1 MKTNNTK
8 LFTSVEVS
16 RIEEAVRLA
25 EQNTSGEIVPFVVSK
40 SDDYEEAEWRGGFIC
55 VLVFLAVVL
64 ALHEFTDIWF
74 PFEWPTIVFA
84 GLLTGI
90 MGILVVKFIPAVKRL
105 TAGQSLMEERVGGK
119 AAEAFLSEEI
129 FQTRDRTGILLFLSL
144 LERRVV
150 VVGDSGINEM
160 VEKGAWGGIVDK
172 ILNGIRSGR
181 AADGLVDA
189 IEQSGKL
196 LKQHGLSVRPDDK
209 DELSNSF
216 RQR

>member
-1 MKTNNTK
+1 MKTHDTNF
-8 LFTSVEVS
+8 FTTAEVS
-16 RIEEAVRLA
+16 RIEKAVSIA
-25 EQNTSGEIVPFVVSK
+25 EEKTSGEIVPYVVSK

-55 VLVFLAVVL
+55 VVVFLAVVVV
-64 ALHEFTDIWF
+64 LHEFTDIW
-74 PFEWPTIVFA
+74 PPVEWPSMVLA

-90 MGILVVKFIPAVKRL
+90 IGILLVKFIPAVKRV
-105 TAGQSLMEERVGGK
+105 TAGQSLMEERVGSK
-119 AAEAFLSEEI
+119 AAEAFLSEEV

-150 VVGDSGINEM
+150 VLGDAGINAKVEEGAWSKV
-160 VEKGAWGGIVDK
+160 VEK
-172 ILNGIRSGR
+172 ILQGIRSGR

-196 LKQHGLSVRPDDK
+196 LEQHGLSIRSDDK
-209 DELSNSF
+209 NELSNSL

>member
-1 MKTNNTK
+1 MKTHNTR
-8 LFTSVEVS
+8 FFSSAEVS
-16 RIEEAVRLA
+16 RIEEAVRIA
-25 EQNTSGEIVPFVVSK
+25 EQKTSGEIVPFVVSK

-55 VLVFLAVVL
+55 VVVFLTVVL
-64 ALHEFTDIWF
+64 LLHEFTDIWF

-90 MGILVVKFIPAVKRL
+90 VGILLVKFIPALKRRI
-105 TAGQSLMEERVGGK
+105 AGQSLMEERVAGK

-150 VVGDSGINEM
+150 VLGDSGINAK
-160 VEKGAWGGIVDK
+160 VEEGAWSGIVDT
-172 ILNGIRSGR
+172 ILSGIRSGR
-181 AADGLVDA
+181 AADGIVNA
-189 IEQSGKL
+189 IEQGGKL
-196 LKQHGLSVRPDDK
+196 LEQHGLSIRLDDK
-209 DELSNSF
+209 DELSNSL